1 MAIWSSEIKELERL
15 YEYLK
20 GQLPDLG
27 KELESLIKTE
37 DENVALLYSRRCL
50 EVIVTDLCE
59 CELKR
64 SRGTEPLKGII
75 DKLQK
80 EEKVPY
86 NIIASMQ
93 GLNTLSTFGTHPKDF
108 YPEQVKPVLN
118 NLLIIIKWYLGYKD
132 PVTFSKL
139 KAEEEKFRS
148 GQAGVFAKI
157 DRRLRKKTLLVISG
171 GLFSVIITFVVLTVF
186 NVIKFNSRVK
196 GDISIAVLPFTN
208 PGNDTTQEYISYGL
222 VEEILDRLCRIS
234 NLKVISHTSS
244 ARFKNSDLSLKEI
257 ARELGA
263 SAILEGSVQKSGNKL
278 RITIQLI
285 DATTDTHLW
294 SNKYDNVLSDIFSIY
309 SEVAQTVARELNAV
323 INPEEKQLIE
333 KIPTDNLEAHEAYLK
348 GQFYLSK
355 PFYPNYN
362 NLDSALKYFE
372 KAKDI
377 DPEYAQAYAGIC
389 DVWAF
394 KQQGLTV
401 TAAEGNA
408 KSMAALMRAIELDST
423 NSEVQLSLA
432 VKKTWG
438 FWDWEGAESTFKKSI
453 SLNPNNAGAHA
464 AYSNL
469 LNIVGRPEEAM
480 EHIKLALKLDPM
492 NPMILLLYGLDLD
505 FIRKYD
511 EEIKVY
517 KDIMKIE
524 PGSSIEMAQ
533 RIGWALSMTGRYK
546 EAFDQ
551 FKIGFG
557 NDPELLKAI
566 EQGYTEDGWK
576 GLLISFNE
584 VCLKRDNWSPIDI
597 AGNYTLL
604 GDNDK
609 AMYWLERAY
618 ENHDP
623 NLPYVPLSP
632 LWDNLRDNLRFQDLC
647 RRMKLPY
654 R

>member
-1 MAIWSSEIKELERL
+1 MPIWSTEIKELEKL
-15 YEYLK
+15 YES
-20 GQLPDLG
+20 LG
-27 KELESLIKTE
+27 GRFPELEKELVSLINTG

-50 EVIVTDLCE
+50 EVMITDLCE
-59 CELKR
+59 CELKK

-80 EEKVPY
+80 EEKVPS
-86 NIIASMQ
+86 NIIASMH

-108 YPEQVKPVLN
+108 DPEQVKPVLN

-132 PVTFSKL
+132 PVRFSKL

-157 DRRLRKKTLLVISG
+157 DRRLRKKTLMVISG
-171 GLFSVIITFVVLTVF
+171 VLFSVIITFVALTVF
-186 NVIKFNSRVK
+186 NVIKFNSRAE

-222 VEEILDRLCRIS
+222 VEEILDRLCRIG

-257 ARELGA
+257 ASKLGA

-278 RITIQLI
+278 RITVQLI
-285 DATTDTHLW
+285 DAKTDTHLW

-309 SEVAQTVARELNAV
+309 SQVAQTVARELNAV

-348 GQFYLSK
+348 GQFFLYKSD
-355 PFYPNYN
+355 YPYYN
-362 NLDSALKYFE
+362 NLDSAFRYFE

-408 KSMAALMRAIELDST
+408 KSMAAIMKAIELDST
-423 NSEVQLSLA
+423 ISEVQYSLA
-432 VKKTWG
+432 HKRTWG
-438 FWDWEGAESTFKKSI
+438 LWDWEGAETAFKKSI
-453 SLNPNNAGAHA
+453 SLNPNNAIAHA
-464 AYSNL
+464 VYSNL
-469 LNIVGRPEEAM
+469 LIFIGRPEEAM
-480 EHIKLALKLDPM
+480 EHIELALKLDPM
-492 NPMILLLYGLDLD
+492 NTFILLFYSLDLGALG
-505 FIRKYD
+505 KY
-511 EEIKVY
+511 EEAIKVFE
-517 KDIMKIE
+517 DMARIE
-524 PGSSIEMAQ
+524 PGTSNAIAG
-533 RIGWALSMTGRYK
+533 RIGWALFALRRYR
-546 EAFDQ
+546 EAFEQ
-551 FKIGFG
+551 LKIFFS

-566 EQGYTEDGWK
+566 ERGYTEDGWK
-576 GLLISFNE
+576 GLLISYNE

-597 AGNYTLL
+597 AGNYFLL
-604 GDNDK
+604 GDNDN
-609 AMYWLERAY
+609 ALYWLERAF
-618 ENHDP
+618 EAHDP
-623 NLPYVPLSP
+623 NLPYVPSDVF
-632 LWDNLRDNLRFQDLC
+632 WDNLRDDPRFQDLC
-647 RRMKLPY
+647 RRMNLPY
-654 R
+654 K